1 MNQAITRTV
10 LSLLLLPGFIGSAAA
25 ADAPVASQA
34 PACYLKKATWTETML
49 ASRAALKAAAL
60 PAKERTAGQAAVWE
74 QIARDFPIQWD
85 WALQD
90 GGLDFSNWFAA
101 EGDAGAE
108 KKMIARALDE
118 AGGGREELDELCRGT
133 AASDDPRW
141 LNLYV
146 KVCEQRRAVRL
157 KTVLARSPR
166 IVFTKHQTI
175 RPSFFAYTEGQSDAQ
190 AERHFHPGSSLC
202 LLEMDGTRGRVRVLL
217 EDPAG
222 AIRDPAVSYD
232 GRRAMFAWKKS
243 LNDDDY
249 HLYEMDVASGRIR
262 QITSG
267 LGFADYEP
275 GYLPNGDIVFAS
287 TRCVQTVDCFTTE
300 VSNLYTCDKDGR
312 FLRRLGFDQVHT
324 VYPAVTDD
332 GRVTYTRWD
341 YNDRGQV
348 FPQGLFQMLPDGT
361 VQTALYGNNSWFPT
375 TIAHARGIPGSQKL
389 VCIFC
394 GHHTPQTGK
403 LGLIDPSKGRE
414 ENSGAQLIAPV
425 RETKAERID
434 AYGQQ
439 GELFQ
444 YPYPLSETEFL
455 VTCAPLGRDIEKEK
469 HSRPHD
475 IVVARFG
482 LYYMALD
489 GRRELLAAD
498 PDLPCNQP
506 FPLASRPLPPSR
518 PSLVDYRKT
527 TGAYYMQDIYVGPG
541 LEGVARG
548 TIKKLRVVAL
558 DFRAAIIGDNGSGGP
573 GGGAMISTPIAIGNG
588 AWDAKIILGDA
599 KVYEDGSAFFTV
611 PARTPVYFQA
621 LDGQGRAVQTMR
633 SWSTLQP
640 GENQSCVGCHE
651 NKNAAPPQQ
660 RYSSTV
666 ALKTGAQTLEPFYG
680 PPRGFSFPKEIQPIL
695 DRQCVSCHN
704 DREAAAR
711 LYSTDP
717 RKQPAAAAPAD
728 PKKVFSLLGAG
739 VLDPVAKRNWSDAY
753 LVLTQS
759 SPDERRKKKHPEGE
773 CGCERFRGWF
783 EGRLVNWAGSQSVVT
798 MLPPYF
804 AGSTRSGLVT
814 MLERGH
820 RGVTL
825 TREEMEKLCAWIDL
839 FVPFCGDYKEA
850 NAWTEQE
857 LARYDHYYEKRR
869 RMEAVERAN
878 VEEFAAWSESRPL
891 TGRGAQSAR

>member
-1 MNQAITRTV
+1 MSASKTWMRWVVTRATFF
-10 LSLLLLPGFIGSAAA
+10 SLLSGFVVSAMA
-25 ADAPVASQA
+25 ADAP
-34 PACYLKKATWTETML
+34 ACYVPKPTWTETML
-49 ASRAALKAAAL
+49 ASRAALKTAAL
-60 PAKERTAGQAAVWE
+60 PAKERKDAQAAVGE
-74 QIARDFPIQWD
+74 RVERDFPIQWD

-90 GGLDFSNWFAA
+90 GGLDFPNWFA
-101 EGDAGAE
+101 EGNNTNIE
-108 KKMIARALDE
+108 QKMIAGAL
-118 AGGGREELDELCRGT
+118 EELGDGSAAGRGKLDALT
-133 AASDDPRW
+133 RNHAPPDDPRW
-141 LNLYV
+141 LDLYAR
-146 KVCEQRRAVRL
+146 VCEQRRAIRL
-157 KTVLARSPR
+157 KTVLAQSPK

-217 EDPAG
+217 NDPTG

-232 GRRAMFAWKKS
+232 GRRVMFAWKKS

-275 GYLPNGDIVFAS
+275 SYLPNGDIIFSS

-312 FLRRLGFDQVHT
+312 CLRRLGFDQVHT
-324 VYPAVTDD
+324 IYPTVTDD
-332 GRVTYTRWD
+332 GRVIYTRWD
-341 YNDRGQV
+341 YNDRGQI
-348 FPQGLFQMLPDGT
+348 FPQALFQMNPDGT
-361 VQTALYGNNSWFPT
+361 AQTALYGNNSWFPT
-375 TIAHARGIPGSQKL
+375 TITHARGIPGSHKI

-414 ENSGAQLIAPV
+414 ENSGAQLIAPA
-425 RETKAERID
+425 RESGAEHTD

-444 YPYPLSETEFL
+444 YPYPLNETEFL
-455 VTCAPLGRDIEKEK
+455 VTYAPLGRDFEKEK
-469 HSRPHD
+469 HSRLRD
-475 IVVARFG
+475 TVAARFG
-482 LYYMALD
+482 IYYMRLD
-489 GRRELLAAD
+489 GRRELLVSD

-506 FPLASRPLPPSR
+506 FPLAPRPTPPPR
-518 PSLVDYRKT
+518 PNKVDYRQA
-527 TGAYYMQDIYVGPG
+527 TGTYYMQDVYAGAG
-541 LEGVARG
+541 LEGVPRG
-548 TIKKLRVVAL
+548 TIQKLRVVAL
-558 DFRAAIIGDNGSGGP
+558 DFRAALMGNNGSSGP

-588 AWDAKIILGDA
+588 AWDVKIVLGDA
-599 KVYEDGSAFFTV
+599 KVHADGSAFFTV

-621 LDGQGRAVQTMR
+621 LDAQGRAVQTMR

-651 NKNAAPPQQ
+651 NKNAAPPME
-660 RYSSTV
+660 RYHAT
-666 ALKTGAQTLEPFYG
+666 AAFKNGPQALEPFYG
-680 PPRGFSFPKEIQPIL
+680 PPRGFSFAREIQPIL
-695 DRQCVSCHN
+695 DRKCVSCHN

-717 RKQPAAAAPAD
+717 RKPRAVPAPAD
-728 PKKVFSLLGAG
+728 PKKVFSLLGAE
-739 VLDPVAKRNWSDAY
+739 VPDPTAKRKWNDAY
-753 LVLTQS
+753 LVLTQAY
-759 SPDERRKKKHPEGE
+759 PNERRKKNPAAE
-773 CGCERFRGWF
+773 CGCERFSGWF
-783 EGRLVNWAGSQSVVT
+783 EGRLVNWAGSQSVVS

-804 AGSTRSGLVT
+804 AGSTKSELVA

-850 NAWTEQE
+850 NAWNEQE
-857 LARYDHYYEKRR
+857 LARYDHYDEKRR
-869 RMEAVERAN
+869 HMEAVERAN
-878 VEEFAAWSESRPL
+878 IAEFIARSEKQPL
-891 TGRGAQSAR
+891 TGAVAK

>member
-1 MNQAITRTV
+1 MNLATIWTTY
-10 LSLLLLPGFIGSAAA
+10 LWLLPGLVASIIA
-25 ADAPVASQA
+25 ADT
-34 PACYLKKATWTETML
+34 PAFYSKRATWPETML
-49 ASRAALKAAAL
+49 ASRAALKAAVL
-60 PAKERTAGQAAVWE
+60 PVKKQKDEMAVVWE
-74 QIARDFPIQWD
+74 QVERDFPVEWD
-85 WALQD
+85 WAIQD
-90 GGLDFSNWFAA
+90 GGLDFPTWFAA
-101 EGDAGAE
+101 DGNADAE
-108 KKMIARALDE
+108 KKMIARALE
-118 AGGGREELDELCRGT
+118 ELGAGREELDALCRCN
-133 AASDDPRW
+133 APPDDPRW
-141 LNLYV
+141 LSLYI
-146 KVCEQRRAVRL
+146 KFCEQRRAIRL
-157 KTVLARSPR
+157 KTVLAQSPK

-202 LLEMDGTRGRVRVLL
+202 LLEMDGTRAKARTLL
-217 EDPAG
+217 EDPTG

-232 GRRAMFAWKKS
+232 GRRVLFAWKKS
-243 LNDDDY
+243 LNEDDY
-249 HLYEMDVASGRIR
+249 HLYEMDVATRRIR

-275 GYLPNGDIVFAS
+275 CYLPNGDIVFSS

-312 FLRRLGFDQVHT
+312 YLRRLGFDQVHT
-324 VYPAVTDD
+324 VYPAMTDD

-348 FPQGLFQMLPDGT
+348 FPQGLFQMNPDGT
-361 VQTALYGNNSWFPT
+361 AQAALYGNNSWFPT

-389 VCIFC
+389 VAIFC
-394 GHHTPQTGK
+394 GHHSPQTGK

-414 ENSGAQLIAPV
+414 ENSGAQLIAPA

-434 AYGQQ
+434 SYGQQ

-444 YPYPLSETEFL
+444 YPYPLNETEFL
-455 VTCAPLGRDIEKEK
+455 VTYAPLGRDFEKEK
-469 HSRPHD
+469 RSQPRD
-475 IVVARFG
+475 IVAARFG
-482 LYYMALD
+482 IYYMTLD
-489 GRRELLAAD
+489 GRRELIVSD
-498 PDLPCNQP
+498 PNLPCNQP
-506 FPLASRPLPPSR
+506 FPLAARPKPALR

-527 TGAYYMQDIYVGPG
+527 TGSYYMQDIHAGPG
-541 LEGVARG
+541 LEGVPRG
-548 TIKKLRVVAL
+548 TIKKLRVVAI
-558 DFRAAIIGDNGSGGP
+558 DFRAAVIGGNGSGGP
-573 GGGAMISTPIAIGNG
+573 GGAAFISTPIAIGNG
-588 AWDAKIILGDA
+588 AWDAKIVLGDA
-599 KVYEDGSAFFTV
+599 KVYDDGSAFFTV

-621 LDGQGRAVQTMR
+621 LDEKGRAVQTMR

-651 NKNAAPPQQ
+651 NKNAAPPPQ
-660 RYSSTV
+660 RSTI
-666 ALKTGAQTLEPFYG
+666 ALKAGAQALEPFYG
-680 PPRGFSFPKEIQPIL
+680 SPRGFSFAKEIQPIL
-695 DRQCVSCHN
+695 DRKCVSCHN
-704 DREAAAR
+704 DREAAAK
-711 LYSTDP
+711 LFSADP
-717 RKQPAAAAPAD
+717 RKRPAASAPAD
-728 PKKVFSLLGAG
+728 PKKVFSLLGAP
-739 VLDPVAKRNWSDAY
+739 VLDAVAKRNWSDAY

-759 SPDERRKKKHPEGE
+759 YPDERRKKKPADSE

-783 EGRLVNWAGSQSVVT
+783 EGRLVNWAGSQSVVS

-804 AGSTRSGLVT
+804 AGSTKSELVA

-850 NAWTEQE
+850 HAWTEQE

-878 VEEFAAWSESRPL
+878 IEEFI
-891 TGRGAQSAR
+891 AREGMK

>member
-1 MNQAITRTV
+1 M
-10 LSLLLLPGFIGSAAA
+10 
-25 ADAPVASQA
+25 APVTNWITLLCLLSGLITSAIAAEA
-34 PACYLKKATWTETML
+34 PAFYIKKATWTETML
-49 ASRAALKAAAL
+49 AARAALKSAAL
-60 PAKERTAGQAAVWE
+60 PAKERQSAQAAVWE
-74 QIARDFPIQWD
+74 QVERDFPIQWD

-90 GGLDFSNWFAA
+90 GGLDFPNGFAA
-101 EGDAGAE
+101 SGNADNE
-108 KKMIARALDE
+108 KKMIARALEEMGDGGA
-118 AGGGREELDELCRGT
+118 AGRKELDALSRNNT
-133 AASDDPRW
+133 APDDPRW
-141 LNLYV
+141 LDLYART
-146 KVCEQRRAVRL
+146 CEQRRAIRL
-157 KTVLARSPR
+157 KTVLAQSPK

-232 GRRAMFAWKKS
+232 GRRVMFAWKKS
-243 LNDDDY
+243 LNEDDY
-249 HLYEMDVASGRIR
+249 HLYEMDVTSGRIR

-275 GYLPNGDIVFAS
+275 CYLPNGDIVFSS

-312 FLRRLGFDQVHT
+312 FLRRLGFDQVHAIYPT
-324 VYPAVTDD
+324 VTGD
-332 GRVTYTRWD
+332 GRVIYTRWD

-348 FPQGLFQMLPDGT
+348 FPQALFQMNPDGT
-361 VQTALYGNNSWFPT
+361 AQTALYGNNSWFPT
-375 TIAHARGIPGSQKL
+375 TIAHARGIPGSQKV

-414 ENSGAQLIAPV
+414 ENSGAQLIAPA
-425 RETKAERID
+425 RETKAEHID

-455 VTCAPLGRDIEKEK
+455 VTYAPLGRDFEKEK

-482 LYYMALD
+482 IYYMALD
-489 GRRELLAAD
+489 GRRELLVSD
-498 PDLPCNQP
+498 PALPCNQP
-506 FPLASRPLPPSR
+506 FPLASRPTPPRR
-518 PSLVDYRKT
+518 PGKVDYHQT
-527 TGAYYMQDIYVGPG
+527 TGTYYMQDVYAGPG
-541 LEGVARG
+541 LEGVPRG

-573 GGGAMISTPIAIGNG
+573 GGKAMISTPIATGNG
-588 AWDAKIILGDA
+588 AWDAKIVLGDA
-599 KVYEDGSAFFTV
+599 RVHEDGSAFFTV

-621 LDGQGRAVQTMR
+621 LDDKGRAVQTMR

-651 NKNAAPPQQ
+651 NKNAAPPTE
-660 RYSSTV
+660 RYPATA
-666 ALKTGAQTLEPFYG
+666 ALKAGAQALEPFYG
-680 PPRGFSFPKEIQPIL
+680 PPRGFSFAKEIQPIL
-695 DRQCVSCHN
+695 DRKCVSCHN
-704 DREAAAR
+704 DREAAAK

-717 RKQPAAAAPAD
+717 RKQSAAIAPAD
-728 PKKVFSLLGAG
+728 PKKVFSLFGAE
-739 VLDPVAKRNWSDAY
+739 VLDPTAKRKWSDAY

-759 SPDERRKKKHPEGE
+759 APEERRKKKQTEGE
-773 CGCERFRGWF
+773 CSCERFHGWF
-783 EGRLVNWAGSQSVVT
+783 EGRLVNWAGSQSVVS

-804 AGSTRSGLVT
+804 AGSTKSGLVA

-825 TREEMEKLCAWIDL
+825 AREEMEKLCAWIDL

-869 RMEAVERAN
+869 RMETVERGN
-878 VEEFAAWSESRPL
+878 IEEFIARSESRSL
-891 TGRGAQSAR
+891 TDSRAK

>member
-1 MNQAITRTV
+1 MNLATNWITIPC
-10 LSLLLLPGFIGSAAA
+10 LLLGLAVSAVA
-25 ADAPVASQA
+25 ADAPVAPQA
-34 PACYLKKATWTETML
+34 PAFYVKKATWTETLL
-49 ASRAALKAAAL
+49 ASRAALKTAAL
-60 PAKERTAGQAAVWE
+60 SAKERKKAQTSVWE
-74 QIARDFPIQWD
+74 QVELVFPVQWD

-90 GGLDFSNWFAA
+90 GGLDFPNWFTTDGNANI
-101 EGDAGAE
+101 E
-108 KKMIARALDE
+108 KKMITRALEELAD
-118 AGGGREELDELCRGT
+118 AGGACRKELDALAQGNT
-133 AASDDPRW
+133 PPNDPRW
-141 LNLYV
+141 LDLYV
-146 KVCEQRRAVRL
+146 KACEQRRATRL
-157 KTVLARSPR
+157 KTVLAQSSK

-202 LLEMDGTRGRVRVLL
+202 LLEMKGTRAKVRVLL
-217 EDPAG
+217 EDPTG

-232 GRRAMFAWKKS
+232 GRHVAFAWKKS
-243 LNDDDY
+243 LNEDDY
-249 HLYEMDVASGRIR
+249 HLYEMDVATKRVR

-275 GYLPNGDIVFAS
+275 CYLPNGDIVFSS

-324 VYPAVTDD
+324 VYPSMTDD

-341 YNDRGQV
+341 YNDRGQI
-348 FPQGLFQMLPDGT
+348 FPQGLFQMNPDGT
-361 VQTALYGNNSWFPT
+361 AQSALYGNNSWFPT

-394 GHHTPQTGK
+394 GHHSPQTGK

-425 RETKAERID
+425 RETKADRID
-434 AYGQQ
+434 SYGQQ

-444 YPYPLSETEFL
+444 YPYPLNETEFL
-455 VTCAPLGRDIEKEK
+455 VSYAPLGRDFEKE
-469 HSRPHD
+469 RRANPRD

-482 LYYMALD
+482 IYYMTLD
-489 GRRELLAAD
+489 GRRELLVSD
-498 PDLPCNQP
+498 PALPCNQP
-506 FPLASRPLPPSR
+506 FPLVPRLKPSLR

-527 TGAYYMQDIYVGPG
+527 AGTYYMQDIHAGPG

-548 TIKKLRVVAL
+548 TIKRLRVVAL
-558 DFRAAIIGDNGSGGP
+558 DFRVAVIGDNGSSGP
-573 GGGAMISTPIAIGNG
+573 GGGAMISTPIATGNG
-588 AWDAKIILGDA
+588 AWDAKIVLGDA
-599 KVYEDGSAFFTV
+599 KVYQDGSAFFTV

-621 LDGQGRAVQTMR
+621 LDEKGRAVQTMR

-651 NKNAAPPQQ
+651 NKNAAPPPQ
-660 RYSSTV
+660 RYSSTL
-666 ALKTGAQTLEPFYG
+666 ALKAGPQALEPFYG
-680 PPRGFSFPKEIQPIL
+680 PPRGFSFVKEIQPIL
-695 DRQCVSCHN
+695 DRKCVSCHN

-711 LYSTDP
+711 LFATDP
-717 RKQPAAAAPAD
+717 RKRTATTAPANS
-728 PKKVFSLLGAG
+728 KKVFSLLGAE
-739 VLDPVAKRNWSDAY
+739 VLDATAKRKWSDAY

-759 SPDERRKKKHPEGE
+759 YPNERRKKNQTEAG
-773 CGCERFRGWF
+773 CGCERFCGWF

-798 MLPPYF
+798 MLPPCF
-804 AGSTRSGLVT
+804 AGSTKSELLT
-814 MLERGH
+814 LLERGH
-820 RGVTL
+820 HGVTL
-825 TREEMEKLCAWIDL
+825 SREEMEKLCAWIDL

-850 NAWTEQE
+850 HAWTEQE

-878 VEEFAAWSESRPL
+878 IEEFIAWSESRPL
-891 TGRGAQSAR
+891 ASDAK